1 MSGKKGWTFRFP
13 GVPGG
18 REGEGG
24 CLVLWGQ
31 GRRPDSP
38 LWRGGGGQVASGR
51 AGSLPLEGGKSSRS
65 PISVLGHRP
74 AGGRVGGRG
83 LMTT

>member
-31 GRRPDSP
+31 GGRPDSP
-38 LWRGGGGQVASGR
+38 LWRGRGGQVASGR
-51 AGSLPLEGGKSSRS
+51 AARYRWRVVKVPAPQSACLDTAQQAGELEVEAS
-65 PISVLGHRP
+65 
-74 AGGRVGGRG
+74 
-83 LMTT
+83 